1 MVSVGVGLGSDCNV
15 GMELEQCL
23 TALIRGWLV
32 EKRIPSGTEDYLA
45 VEQCGFVPSVIGLLS
60 SPVQSQ
66 AVLLASQKCF
76 SPV

>member
-1 MVSVGVGLGSDCNV
+1 MSVGVGLGSDCDA

-32 EKRIPSGTEDYLA
+32 ERRIPSGAGDHLV

-60 SPVQSQ
+60 SHVQSL
-66 AVLLASQKCF
+66 AVLLASQKCL
-76 SPV
+76 SPM